1 MSDKERRTERRY
13 SCQQPAFLRTQSG
26 DGIELEAVTENV
38 STHGLL
44 LRCKTP
50 IDLGSKVK
58 IKLHFPTSV
67 ILESVGKILRV
78 EPRFK
83 EDTVVAVRC
92 EAPLEISRRPE
103 WAVR

>member
-1 MSDKERRTERRY
+1 MSEKERRTERRY
-13 SCQQPAFLRTQSG
+13 SCQQPAFLGTQSR
-26 DGIELEAVTENV
+26 DGTELEAVTENV

>member
-1 MSDKERRTERRY
+1 MSGKERRTERRY
-13 SCQQPAFLRTQSG
+13 SCQQSAFLRTQSG

-67 ILESVGKILRV
+67 MLESVGEVLRV
-78 EPRFK
+78 ERRFK
-83 EDTVVAVRC
+83 EDTVFVVRC
-92 EAPLEISRRPE
+92 EAPLEVSRRLE
-103 WAVR
+103 WLVR